1 MTGTDQA
8 SRRVVLVAE
17 PQALPAMWL
26 EDTLTDEGYAVEGP
40 YSTCEEAVDG
50 LARSEP
56 AFALVSVDLQE
67 GPCFPLACA
76 LRRRGIPFALF
87 AGSIPVPKAFGDVLV
102 LDRPCLT
109 EAVARAIRL
118 QRLAEGARAEPR
130 ECPME
135 GGIRSGQALEVDQC
149 PAACGSQ
156 DTAPGHRH
164 EDGCRSLPEG
174 DLS

>member
-1 MTGTDQA
+1 MPGNNRITKPI
-8 SRRVVLVAE
+8 VLVAE

-26 EDTLTDEGYAVEGP
+26 EDTLADEGYAVGGP
-40 YSTCEEAVDG
+40 YPTCKEAMDG

-87 AGSIPVPKAFGDVLV
+87 SGSIPVPRAFGDILV

-109 EAVARAIRL
+109 EAVALAVRSRRL
-118 QRLAEGARAEPR
+118 PEGGRAEPR
-130 ECPME
+130 DCPTERMSH
-135 GGIRSGQALEVDQC
+135 SGQTLEVDQC
-149 PAACGSQ
+149 PPACGSE
-156 DTAPGHRH
+156 DAGPGHRQGN
-164 EDGCRSLPEG
+164 GCRSLLEG
-174 DLS
+174 AVL